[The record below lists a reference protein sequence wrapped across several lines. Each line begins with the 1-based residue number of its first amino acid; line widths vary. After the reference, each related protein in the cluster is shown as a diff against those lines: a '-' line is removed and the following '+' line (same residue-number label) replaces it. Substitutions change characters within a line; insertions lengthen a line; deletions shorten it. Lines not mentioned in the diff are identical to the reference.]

1 MRGCSIGDP
10 EVTTQRILPRIEI
23 AQLKKIQFL
32 QKVLH
37 FVKEISY

>member
-10 EVTTQRILPRIEI
+10 DVKTQRILPRIEI

-32 QKVLH
+32 
-37 FVKEISY
+37 